1 MDVALLEAC
10 STREPGD
17 FFPGHSPS
25 CHGGDRADCAD
36 RGDAADVT
44 HRRSSGPWLAAT
56 LAIMLAVSAPV
67 STAQV
72 VPQIVPVYG
81 QDDGGAAIAPEP
93 DPSMLPATAPFQ
105 IATPQPAAAT
115 LRGGLSGA
123 PTVPLPTAPAPL
135 GSPLPEAPQI
145 ALPGGADELAGRL
158 AILAGE
164 QRWGDV
170 VAACE
175 PHVRQGTLPTTLA
188 DRYDLARIHCDLV
201 RRHSEGGFRKRLAGL
216 SEAEGRRLHAEV
228 LSRIRSHHV
237 DAPDF
242 HRLTL
247 RGLRAMD
254 VAIEH
259 PLFTSFYAPQSSQER
274 QNAYRE
280 QVARLVGGRVV
291 NSQADAETVVAWV
304 ARIGHST
311 LGIPPSVT
319 LLEITAASMGG
330 LDEYSAFLTN
340 GQLDDLYAQIEGNFV
355 GLGVELKTA
364 ADGLLVVHVIVGS
377 PAERGGIRGGD
388 PITAVDGRSIGGMSV
403 DESAQLLQGAE
414 GSSVTLDVVRGGAA
428 AGRVALRREH
438 VEVPSIEDVRML
450 DTGAGVGHLKISS
463 FQKTT
468 ATDLASAL
476 RRLDAG
482 GMRSLV
488 IDLRG
493 NPGGLLSSAVD
504 VADLFLERGLV
515 VATRGRSPEEDFN
528 YSASRPGTWRMPLV
542 VIIDGDSASSS
553 EIFAGAIRDHGRGTI
568 VGSRSF
574 GKGSIQG
581 IFPLE
586 IGGVGLRL
594 TTAKFFS
601 PKGKPYSRVGVEPDL
616 VVHTTARLP
625 EGADGLPA
633 AGDAPLE
640 AALAAARR
648 ATVRQSTRPAPRA
661 QAGR

>member
-10 STREPGD
+10 SDRGQGTR
-17 FFPGHSPS
+17 FPGRNSRS
-25 CHGGDRADCAD
+25 TGAGWWGDAGHVDPAAGAD
-36 RGDAADVT
+36 R
-44 HRRSSGPWLAAT
+44 
-56 LAIMLAVSAPV
+56 
-67 STAQV
+67 STADRRVASRSCRLLGVFATFFALCPGVGSAQV
-72 VPQIVPVYG
+72 APLGVPVYG
-81 QDDGGAAIAPEP
+81 QAERSAGIAPEP
-93 DPSMLPATAPFQ
+93 DPSMLPAAPSAVVAPRLPGGFQ
-105 IATPQPAAAT
+105 PGAAA
-115 LRGGLSGA
+115 
-123 PTVPLPTAPAPL
+123 VPTAP
-135 GSPLPEAPQI
+135 EIAPQGI
-145 ALPGGADELAGRL
+145 DDLSGRL
-158 AILAGE
+158 GILERE

-175 PHVRQGTLPTTLA
+175 PHVRQGTLPATLA

-201 RRHSEGGFRKRLAGL
+201 RRHSEGAFRQRLAGL

-228 LSRIRSHHV
+228 LGRIRSHHV

-242 HRLTL
+242 HRLTA
-247 RGLRAMD
+247 RGLRAME

-259 PLFTSFYAPQSSQER
+259 PVFVSCYAPHATDER
-274 QNAYRE
+274 RAAYRD
-280 QVARLVGGRVV
+280 QVAKLVGGRRIG
-291 NSQADAETVVAWV
+291 SQADAETVVAWV

-319 LLEITAASMGG
+319 LLEMTAASMGG

-364 ADGLLVVHVIVGS
+364 PDGLLVVHVIVGS
-377 PAERGGIRGGD
+377 PAERGGLRDGD
-388 PITAVDGRSIGGMSV
+388 HIVAVDGRSIGGMSV
-403 DESAQLLQGAE
+403 DESAQLLQGPE
-414 GSSVTLDVVRGGAA
+414 GSAVSLDVVRGGAV

-438 VEVPSIEDVRML
+438 VEVPSVEDVRMI
-450 DTGAGVGHLKISS
+450 DAATGIGHLKISS

-468 ATDLASAL
+468 AADLESAL
-476 RRLDAG
+476 RRLDAA

-493 NPGGLLSSAVD
+493 NPGGLLSAAVD

-542 VIIDGDSASSS
+542 LMIDGDSASSS

-568 VGSRSF
+568 VGTRSF

-601 PKGKPYSRVGVEPDL
+601 PKGKPYSRVGVEPDQ
-616 VVHTTARLP
+616 VVHSTARVDAGAEALP
-625 EGADGLPA
+625 TT
-633 AGDAPLE
+633 GDATLE
-640 AALAAARR
+640 AAVAAARR
-648 ATVRQSTRPAPRA
+648 ATVRQSTRPAPRS
-661 QAGR
+661 QASR